1 MVMDKQVLT
10 KLEAKMAK
18 LEKENLRLKTKQIKV
33 NKKKEKEI
41 SRLKTKQIKEISRLK
56 TRLAKEDSLWN
67 TELGQMRHSSVL
79 PTRLLHAQEM
89 LEYVLSDEKMINALT
104 RNTKEIF
111 YDTLEDLTRIIKKIK
126 RRPALSGR
134 P

>member
-89 LEYVLSDEKMINALT
+89 LEYTVKEKSV
-104 RNTKEIF
+104 
-111 YDTLEDLTRIIKKIK
+111 IKTQNFSTI
-126 RRPALSGR
+126 
-134 P
+134 

>member
-41 SRLKTKQIKEISRLK
+41 SRLKTKQIKVNKKKEKEISRLK

-111 YDTLEDLTRIIKKIK
+111 YDTLEI
-126 RRPALSGR
+126 
-134 P
+134 